1 MISTSILSIKDNIEE
16 NIQKLDNTKTTFM
29 HIDVMDG
36 IFVSNNSVSFDVYES
51 LLKDVKTPLD
61 VHLMVQDVKK
71 YIDLYKGIN
80 PVIITFH
87 YEAVTNHIEIIEY
100 IKSFNIKA
108 GMAIKPDTKIEEI
121 EDILPYLDMVL
132 VMSVEPGRGHQ
143 EFIYDSPV
151 KINALDKIRK
161 EKNYAYL
168 IEVDGGVND
177 ITAKLCNN
185 ADIIVV
191 GSFIT
196 DSDYYE
202 SQIEKI
208 KKTLDYKN
216 NLIYTI

>member
-161 EKNYAYL
+161 EKIS
-168 IEVDGGVND
+168 IEESRKGVWG
-177 ITAKLCNN
+177 KP
-185 ADIIVV
+185 
-191 GSFIT
+191 
-196 DSDYYE
+196 
-202 SQIEKI
+202 KI
-208 KKTLDYKN
+208 QGKKRVFHRP
-216 NLIYTI
+216 

>member
-51 LLKDVKTPLD
+51 LLKDVKTTLD

-196 DSDYYE
+196 DSDSYE

-208 KKTLDYKN
+208 KKTLD
-216 NLIYTI
+216 

>member
-100 IKSFNIKA
+100 IKTMAMATKYISFMHFVGDLLVTVLLNI
-108 GMAIKPDTKIEEI
+108 AI
-121 EDILPYLDMVL
+121 V
-132 VMSVEPGRGHQ
+132 SVFAFVFG
-143 EFIYDSPV
+143 
-151 KINALDKIRK
+151 KINVLLEKK
-161 EKNYAYL
+161 EDN
-168 IEVDGGVND
+168 
-177 ITAKLCNN
+177 
-185 ADIIVV
+185 
-191 GSFIT
+191 
-196 DSDYYE
+196 
-202 SQIEKI
+202 
-208 KKTLDYKN
+208 
-216 NLIYTI
+216 IYW

>member
-196 DSDYYE
+196 DSDSYE

-208 KKTLDYKN
+208 KKTLD
-216 NLIYTI
+216 